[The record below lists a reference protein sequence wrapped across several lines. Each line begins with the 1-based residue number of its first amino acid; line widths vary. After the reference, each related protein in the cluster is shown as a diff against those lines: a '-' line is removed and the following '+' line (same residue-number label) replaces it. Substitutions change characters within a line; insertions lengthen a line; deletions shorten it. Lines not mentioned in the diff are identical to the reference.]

1 MAQTLVLVTMSLRLK
16 EAFAQK
22 ALEYWRDHP
31 QARYLGGKGLV
42 GRGVVDRRLST
53 VERGLLALV

>member
-1 MAQTLVLVTMSLRLK
+1 MVQMSLLLK

-31 QARYLGGKGLV
+31 QARYLGGAGLV
-42 GRGVVDRRLST
+42 GRSVVDRGGAT
-53 VERGLLALV
+53 DERGLLDVV